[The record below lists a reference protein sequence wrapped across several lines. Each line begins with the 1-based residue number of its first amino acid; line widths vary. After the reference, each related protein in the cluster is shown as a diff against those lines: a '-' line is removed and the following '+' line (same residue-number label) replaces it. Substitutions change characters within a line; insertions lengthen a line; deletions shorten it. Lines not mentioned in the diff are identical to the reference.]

1 MLWAIWWHNHMR
13 ERVGSMNES
22 TSTARAVV
30 DELIRGGMTDVVLAP
45 GSRSA
50 ALALALASAER
61 AGHITLHVR
70 LDERS
75 AGYLAL
81 GIAKVQR
88 RPVAVVTTSGTAAV
102 NLHPA
107 IVEASYSAVPL
118 VAVTADRPPTLR
130 AVGANQTIDQQ
141 HLFGGSV
148 RWYVQVD
155 VSDALHVRSIV
166 ARALAVARDAQHPG
180 PVHLNVPFADPLV
193 PSADD
198 AGDIP
203 SGRAGRL
210 PWVRDRRGRVAPDGV
225 LQDHVGDVSV
235 TRGVIV
241 VGDHDDSSV
250 PHLVRNLAGAMGWP
264 VISEPSG
271 NCTHLTQ
278 SLRHGPL
285 ILDDEE
291 FLAAHS
297 PDIVLTIGSVGL
309 HRSVARLIAQSRTHV
324 AVDPRPLS
332 ALSDPSRS
340 AVVVLSEVPL
350 ASGANRDPAWLEE
363 WVTADNSVAAIVDSA
378 LDDSPIFTGPTAIR
392 AVTQALES
400 NDLLVCGPS
409 WPVRHLSTFAG
420 ANRGRVIGN
429 RGTSGID
436 GIVSMAWGAARAHG
450 QQLNDA
456 LTICVLGDLTAL
468 YDRNGLLAGAG
479 ERHPNL
485 VYVVI
490 DNDGGGIFS
499 ALEQSVPQ
507 FAIDFERV
515 FGTPHGTNLA
525 ASLVAPGVTVVEV
538 DSATSLTA
546 ALTAS
551 RAAGGVHVVVARV
564 ESRSVE
570 AAQISQIAE
579 TLKARSSGE

>member
-1 MLWAIWWHNHMR
+1 MLWVIWWRDGMR

-22 TSTARAVV
+22 SSTARAVV

-61 AGHITLHVR
+61 AGDITLHVR

-148 RWYVQVD
+148 RWYVHVD
-155 VSDALHVRSIV
+155 VPDALHVRSIV
-166 ARALAVARDAQHPG
+166 ARALAVARDEQHPG
-180 PVHLNVPFADPLV
+180 PVHLNIPFADPLV
-193 PSADD
+193 PSVGD
-198 AGDIP
+198 AGEIP
-203 SGRAGRL
+203 GGRVGRL
-210 PWVRDRRGRVAPDGV
+210 PWVRDRRGRLAPDGV
-225 LQDHVGDVSV
+225 LQDHVGDVPM

-285 ILDDEE
+285 ILDDDE
-291 FLAAHS
+291 FLAAHT

-324 AVDPRPLS
+324 VVDPRPLS

-350 ASGANRDPAWLEE
+350 ASGTNRDPAWLEE
-363 WVTADNSVAAIVDSA
+363 WVDADSSVAMIVNDA
-378 LDDSPIFTGPTAIR
+378 LDDAAVFTGPTAIR
-392 AVTQALES
+392 AVAAALMP

-409 WPVRHLSTFAG
+409 WPVRHLLTFAG
-420 ANRGRVIGN
+420 VIRGRVIGN

-436 GIVSMAWGAARAHG
+436 GIVSTAWGAAHAHG
-450 QQLNDA
+450 QQLKDS

-468 YDRNGLLAGAG
+468 YDRNGLLAGVG

-490 DNDGGGIFS
+490 DNNGGGIFS
-499 ALEQSVPQ
+499 ALEQSAPQ
-507 FAIDFERV
+507 FEVHFERV
-515 FGTPHGTNLA
+515 FGTPHGTDMA
-525 ASLVAPGVTVVEV
+525 ASRAAPGVNVVEV
-538 DSATSLTA
+538 DDPASLAEALA
-546 ALTAS
+546 AA

-564 ESRSVE
+564 ASRLLEAGQIRQITESLKGRSTSE
-570 AAQISQIAE
+570 
-579 TLKARSSGE
+579 

>member
-1 MLWAIWWHNHMR
+1 
-13 ERVGSMNES
+13 MNES

-30 DELIRGGMTDVVLAP
+30 DELIRGGTTDVVLAP

-50 ALALALASAER
+50 ALALALAQAER

-118 VAVTADRPPTLR
+118 IAVTADRPPTLR
-130 AVGANQTIDQQ
+130 AAGANQTIEQQ

-166 ARALAVARDAQHPG
+166 ARALAVARDEQHPG

-198 AGDIP
+198 SGEIP
-203 SGRAGRL
+203 GGRAGRL

-225 LQDHVGDVSV
+225 LQDHVGDVPV

-271 NCTHLTQ
+271 NCTHLPQ
-278 SLRHGPL
+278 SLRHGSL
-285 ILDDEE
+285 ILDDDE
-291 FLAAHS
+291 FLVAHS
-297 PDIVLTIGSVGL
+297 PDIVLTIGRVGL
-309 HRSVARLIAQSRTHV
+309 HRSVARLIALSRTHV

-340 AVVVLSEVPL
+340 AGVVLSEVPL
-350 ASGANRDPAWLEE
+350 ASGAHRDPEWLEE
-363 WVTADNSVAAIVDSA
+363 WVNADNSVATIVNNA
-378 LDDSPIFTGPTAIR
+378 LDNANSFTGPTAIR
-392 AVTQALES
+392 EVTRGLHPD
-400 NDLLVCGPS
+400 DLVVCGPS

-420 ANRGRVIGN
+420 SIRSRVIGN

-436 GIVSMAWGAARAHG
+436 GIVSMAWGSAHAHG

-490 DNDGGGIFS
+490 DNNGGGIFS
-499 ALEQSVPQ
+499 VLEQSAPE
-507 FAIDFERV
+507 FAVDFERV
-515 FGTPHGTNLA
+515 FGTPHGTDIA
-525 ASLVAPGVTVVEV
+525 ASLIAPGVTVVEV
-538 DSATSLTA
+538 HDVASLA
-546 ALTAS
+546 DALAAS

-564 ESRSVE
+564 ESREVE
-570 AAQISQIAE
+570 AQQIRHIAGS
-579 TLKARSSGE
+579 L

>member
-1 MLWAIWWHNHMR
+1 
-13 ERVGSMNES
+13 MNES

-30 DELIRGGMTDVVLAP
+30 DELIRGGVTDVVLAP

-61 AGHITLHVR
+61 SGYITLHVR

-118 VAVTADRPPTLR
+118 VAVTADRPPILQ

-155 VSDALHVRSIV
+155 VAGASHARSIV
-166 ARALAVARDAQHPG
+166 ARALAVARDGQHPG
-180 PVHLNVPFADPLV
+180 PVHLNIPFADPLV
-193 PSADD
+193 PSVDD
-198 AGDIP
+198 VGEIP
-203 SGRAGRL
+203 SGRAGGL

-225 LQDHVGDVSV
+225 LQDHVADVPV

-250 PHLVRNLAGAMGWP
+250 PHLVRNLAGTMGWP

-271 NCTHLTQ
+271 NCTHLAQ

-285 ILDDEE
+285 ILDDDA
-291 FLAAHS
+291 FLEAHS
-297 PDIVLTIGSVGL
+297 PDIVLTIGRVGL
-309 HRSVARLIAQSRTHV
+309 HRSVSRLIAQSGTHV
-324 AVDPRPLS
+324 AVDSRPLS

-340 AVVVLSEVPL
+340 AAVVLSEVPL
-350 ASGANRDPAWLEE
+350 ASGASRDPAWLDE
-363 WVTADNSVAAIVDSA
+363 WLVADKLVATIVENAFSDAKS
-378 LDDSPIFTGPTAIR
+378 FTGPTAIR
-392 AVTQALES
+392 AVTRVLEP

-409 WPVRHLSTFAG
+409 WPVRHLSTFVG
-420 ANRGRVIGN
+420 SIRGRVIGN

-436 GIVSMAWGAARAHG
+436 GIVSMAWGAAHAHG
-450 QQLNDA
+450 QQFNDA
-456 LTICVLGDLTAL
+456 LTICVLGDLTAI

-479 ERHPNL
+479 ERHPHL

-499 ALEQSVPQ
+499 ALEQSASQ
-507 FAIDFERV
+507 FAVDFERV

-525 ASLVAPGVTVVEV
+525 VSLGAPGITVVAVDNAASLDE
-538 DSATSLTA
+538 
-546 ALTAS
+546 ALAAS
-551 RAAGGVHVVVARV
+551 RVAGGVHVVVARV
-564 ESRSVE
+564 ASREME
-570 AAQISQIAE
+570 AGQIVQIADS
-579 TLKARSSGE
+579 LRGRSTSE